1 MNKFKIV
8 LSLILG
14 FLIITPQ
21 VFSQELEFNWAQQY
35 GSPNS
40 SNDLQALASDNQ
52 NNVFAFTHF
61 NGEFTV
67 DGNTF
72 ITQGGEDLLLYSI
85 NEDGQVGWVVTE
97 GGEDNEYAQKI
108 ACDDDGNVYIIGKF
122 SGSLNMNGVEYISN
136 GSFDM
141 FMAKYS
147 NSGEFLW
154 CKILGGP
161 NSESLVSMKIKN
173 NRIVLAG
180 RFYNYTVIQE
190 DTLYSYS
197 GTDSFISKFD
207 LDGQLLN
214 SVTIGGESVDMISSL
229 AIDDNSNIY
238 VTGDF
243 YSDIYIGEDI
253 YFNADDLLGIFV
265 AKFDASLNLVW
276 AFQPIGDDLKPG
288 VKLDVS
294 SNGVCTLTG
303 SFISSVQFDN
313 IQLNTSP
320 ADEDIYMVSFH
331 EDGTVDWAQRFHSNS
346 TENIVDIGVDQSGD
360 IYIAGHYLGDINFNG
375 LILNYSLC

>member
-1 MNKFKIV
+1 MNK
-8 LSLILG
+8 LRMPLG
-14 FLIITPQ
+14 FLFSLLIILPQ
-21 VFSQELEFNWAQQY
+21 VYSQEMNFDWAQQY

-52 NNVFAFTHF
+52 NHVFAFTHF
-61 NGEFTV
+61 DGEFTV
-67 DGNTF
+67 GDDTF
-72 ITQGGEDLLLYSI
+72 ITQGGKDLLLYSI
-85 NEDGQVGWVVTE
+85 NEEGQVEWVVTE
-97 GGEDNEYAQKI
+97 GGEDNEYAQKV
-108 ACDDDGNVYIIGKF
+108 ACDDEGNVYIIGKF
-122 SGSLNMNGVEYISN
+122 SGSLNMNGEEYISN

-147 NSGEFLW
+147 NDGEFLW

-161 NSESLVSMKIKN
+161 NSESLISLEVKY

-180 RFYNYTVIQE
+180 RFYDYTVIEE
-190 DTLYSYS
+190 DTLYSYA
-197 GTDSFISKFD
+197 GTDAFISKFD
-207 LDGQLLN
+207 LNGQLLN
-214 SVTIGGESVDMISSL
+214 TVTIGGESVDMVSDL
-229 AIDDNSNIY
+229 AVDNYSNIY

-243 YSDIYIGEDI
+243 YSDIYIGEDV
-253 YFNADDLLGIFV
+253 YFDAGDFLGIYV

-276 AFQPIGDDLKPG
+276 AYQPTGDDLKPG

-294 SNGVCTLTG
+294 SNGACTMTG
-303 SFISSVQFDN
+303 NFITSVQFGN

-320 ADEDIYMVSFH
+320 ADEDIYMASFY
-331 EDGTVDWAQRFHSNS
+331 EDGTVDWAQRYYSNS
-346 TENIVDIGVDQSGD
+346 TENVVDIGVDQTGD